1 MCVRVR
7 AAVCNLVRRSSGTAL
22 LFLDG
27 GAALEAAS
35 GSRLGSARTHTRPRR
50 VPTGGEAEPGRG
62 IAGVRVRR

>member
-7 AAVCNLVRRSSGTAL
+7 AAVCNACTMSSGTAL

-35 GSRLGSARTHTRPRR
+35 GSRLGSALTHTR
-50 VPTGGEAEPGRG
+50 PTGGEAEPGRG